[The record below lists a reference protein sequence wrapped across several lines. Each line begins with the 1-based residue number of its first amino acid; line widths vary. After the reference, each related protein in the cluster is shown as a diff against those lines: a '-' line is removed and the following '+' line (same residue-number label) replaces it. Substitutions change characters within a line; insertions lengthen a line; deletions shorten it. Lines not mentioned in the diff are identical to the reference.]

1 MENTNAF
8 RIIGV
13 EGSFNLSSRL
23 ETEKEI
29 RIQFPKLIH
38 LILTDENKLKSCETS
53 IEKCEELIDE
63 LNRTAHFLN
72 EKIYFVRQLT
82 CKKFIDLKGTTLTV
96 KGTMTVEKVDL
107 ISELHS
113 IRNHFK
119 EILIDFN
126 KFGIQLIGNMSIFHY
141 IGDDKNDKIVFDRLS
156 YDENGKSLY
165 SMLEMRFNN
174 SNSTI
179 TLGND

>member
-23 ETEKEI
+23 DTEEEI

-38 LILTDENKLKSCETS
+38 LIL

-72 EKIYFVRQLT
+72 EKIYFVKQLT
-82 CKKFIDLKGTTLTV
+82 CNKFFEIDLKGTTLNV
-96 KGTMTVEKVDL
+96 KGTITVEKFDL
-107 ISELHS
+107 ISKLHS

-126 KFGIQLIGNMSIFHY
+126 KFGIQIIGNMSIFHY